1 LPLVDYYNFCLE
13 ETEMNVMLGLPRI
26 IAAAAA
32 TVWLGLGLGSSATSA
47 AEGAGRPNVVFLLA
61 DQWRAK
67 ATGYEGD
74 PNVKTPNLD
83 RLAKQ
88 SLNFRNVVSVCP
100 VCTPYRAA
108 LMTGRYPTATGM
120 FLNDAYLPDRELCLA
135 EIFRSAGYATA
146 YIGKWHLDGHGR
158 SEFVAPER
166 RQGWEYWKGAECD
179 HNYPHSHYYEGDSP
193 EKKFWDGYDAFAQT
207 RDAQAYLQRQ
217 ARAEQSFVLLV
228 SYGTPHFPH
237 HTAPQEYQD
246 LYPPDRIQLAPNVP
260 PELRDKARQEAQG
273 YYAHCTA
280 LDKCVGDILGTLD
293 QTGLA
298 ARTILVFTSDHGESL
313 GSHGAPPFMKH
324 VPWDEAARVPFLL
337 RYPSAHGEQGR
348 VVSTPLTTP
357 DILPTLL
364 GLADVPRPDTL
375 QGEDLSGLVRG
386 QTPPA
391 DRAALYM
398 AVSPFAG
405 RGFDNAYRAIRTSRY
420 TYVRSLA
427 GPWLLYDDQQ
437 DPYQLENL
445 VDKPEAAALRQELD
459 GRLQQQLRASGDDF
473 QPGPHYVQA
482 WGYELAPHGSVSY
495 AAGAKVQS
503 PHRVAD
509 GQRQ

>member
-1 LPLVDYYNFCLE
+1 MGTQADNLRAIR
-13 ETEMNVMLGLPRI
+13 EMILIVLLGH
-26 IAAAAA
+26 
-32 TVWLGLGLGSSATSA
+32 VLGDTAGLA
-47 AEGAGRPNVVFLLA
+47 AEPAPARPNIVFLLA

-67 ATGYEGD
+67 AMGYEGD

-135 EIFRSAGYATA
+135 EIFRSAGYTTA

-158 SEFVAPER
+158 SAMVAPER

-179 HNYPHSHYYEGDSP
+179 HNYPHSHYYEGDSA

-207 RDAQAYLQRQ
+207 RDAQAYLRRHSQ
-217 ARAEQSFVLLV
+217 AGQPFILMVA
-228 SYGTPHFPH
+228 YGTPHFPH
-237 HTAPQEYQD
+237 NTAPQEYKD
-246 LYPPDRIQLAPNVP
+246 LYPSDQLQLPPNVP
-260 PELRDKARQEAQG
+260 ADFQDKARREAQG

-280 LDKCVGDILGTLD
+280 LDKCVGDVLATLD
-293 QTGLA
+293 ETGLA
-298 ARTILVFTSDHGESL
+298 SRTVLVFTSDHGEML
-313 GSHGAPPFMKH
+313 GSQGRPPTMKQ

-337 RYPSAHGEQGR
+337 RYPAVHGPQGR
-348 VVSTPLTTP
+348 DVLTPLTTP

-364 GLADVPRPDTL
+364 GLADVSLPDTL
-375 QGEDLSGLVRG
+375 QGEDLSGLIRG
-386 QTPPA
+386 RTPPA

-405 RGFDNAYRAIRTSRY
+405 HGFDKPYRAIRTSRY
-420 TYVRSLA
+420 TYVRSLE
-427 GPWLLYDDQQ
+427 GPWLLYDDRQ
-437 DPYQLENL
+437 DPYQLDNL
-445 VDKPEAAALRQELD
+445 VDKPESAALRQELD
-459 GRLQQQLRASGDDF
+459 EQLQRQLQAIGDGF
-473 QPGPHYVQA
+473 QPGLHYVQA

-495 AAGAKVQS
+495 APGAKVQS
-503 PHRVAD
+503 PRRAGD
-509 GQRQ
+509 LTRP